1 MDIPDVEVL
10 SDLPQLEKVLQAA
23 QDVESHCFNL
33 ESKYSTTARWINKT
47 NTLTGTHL
55 EVDQHGQALIPDD
68 ISQSSDRF
76 IAYKSTANG
85 DCLFNSVSCLLVG
98 NYSISYHFRLLT
110 ALELSMNNGYYA
122 EHPKLQVSSSGSFCK
137 ATLFTICLSKLGM
150 SVWDISK
157 NPTKA
162 IQAEAQ
168 VASKPKEWAG
178 MFHLM
183 ALASVIGWPIFSV
196 YPNVPLVFRE
206 LLHGMVQP

>member
-10 SDLPQLEKVLQAA
+10 SDLEKVLQAA

-47 NTLTGTHL
+47 NTLIGTHL

-76 IAYKSTANG
+76 IAYKPTANG

-98 NYSISYHFRLLT
+98 NDSISYHLRLLT

-122 EHPKLQVSSSGSFCK
+122 EHPKIKQ
-137 ATLFTICLSKLGM
+137 
-150 SVWDISK
+150 
-157 NPTKA
+157 
-162 IQAEAQ
+162 
-168 VASKPKEWAG
+168 
-178 MFHLM
+178 
-183 ALASVIGWPIFSV
+183 
-196 YPNVPLVFRE
+196 R
-206 LLHGMVQP
+206 